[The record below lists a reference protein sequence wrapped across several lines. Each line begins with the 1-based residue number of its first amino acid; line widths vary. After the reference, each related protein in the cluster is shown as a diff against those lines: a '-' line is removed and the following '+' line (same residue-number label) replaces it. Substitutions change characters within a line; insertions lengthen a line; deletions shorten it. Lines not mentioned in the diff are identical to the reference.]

1 MGFEAGAGAGSGSQV
16 QEVVHGI
23 QVLVLKPHN
32 LVQQS
37 GPQLLQ
43 HCHYQVPK
51 PVCRSD
57 DGAPQDGQNVFRHQ
71 AAHKPLNMRRRP
83 NHSHPIDNAVSSNIL
98 KMYIYIYIYRIGY
111 SYVLMVIIT
120 LLWGAPCHHMP
131 SYAIY
136 VLARRTRTQK
146 DDCGT

>member
-1 MGFEAGAGAGSGSQV
+1 MGFEAGAGAGLGSQV

-98 KMYIYIYIYRIGY
+98 KMYIYIYISNRVFICIDGNHNVALGG
-111 SYVLMVIIT
+111 S
-120 LLWGAPCHHMP
+120 MP
-131 SYAIY
+131 SYAIICH
-136 VLARRTRTQK
+136 L
-146 DDCGT
+146 CFG